1 MSRLVSERGAT
12 YISVYDALCREDRCD
27 EFAEAD
33 VPMQFD
39 AGHLTDKGAAEVGRR
54 LSAAFG
60 KKLARAGNVSN

>member
-1 MSRLVSERGAT
+1 MRALVTAAGAA
-12 YISVYDALCREDRCD
+12 YVSVYDTLCREDRCD
-27 EFAEAD
+27 EFVEAD

-60 KKLARAGNVSN
+60 KKLARAGDVSN